1 MAANEGAP
9 RVRYQLVVQEGPRA
23 GEVIA
28 LDQPVLTLG
37 RQRTNDVVLL
47 DDEVSR
53 RHARLEVQGGVLML
67 WDEASSNGTFLNGAA
82 IVGPTPLHA
91 GDVVEVG
98 TSRFLVQA
106 VAPVVRAPDAV
117 SEPAISPPRTQPPA
131 TGEWPAPLIP
141 VAPVPTPAP
150 LPAQPPAAYRPLPP
164 AGSPVESFPP
174 AGSPGEPPSPAATP
188 AAAWPAAASGAGFLG
203 IPPET
208 VRAGF
213 FPRLL
218 AYLIDGVILGVIIAI
233 VLGPFMAPLMALQ
246 DPTEAEVQAA
256 LAQMAGAYLAVL
268 VVSLIYV
275 PGSWLVWGATIGKKV
290 LGLRIVN
297 ASGTKPTVGQVIVR
311 YLGYIPSAFCY
322 LGFLWILKS
331 EKRGWHDL
339 LAGTY
344 VVRAR
349 EFAALGPEPTAR
361 S

>member
-9 RVRYQLVVQEGPRA
+9 RVRYQLVVQEGPLA

-47 DDEVSR
+47 DEEVSR
-53 RHARLEVQGGVLML
+53 RHARLEVQGGALLL
-67 WDEASSNGTFLNGAA
+67 WDEASSNGTILNGAA

-91 GDVVEVG
+91 GDVIEVG
-98 TSRFLVQA
+98 ISRFLVQA
-106 VAPVVRAPDAV
+106 LAPLPRVPHATA
-117 SEPAISPPRTQPPA
+117 EPAIGPPQSQTPA
-131 TGEWPAPLIP
+131 TGEWPAPRMPI
-141 VAPVPTPAP
+141 APVPAFAQTPEEPPSAYQAP
-150 LPAQPPAAYRPLPP
+150 PL
-164 AGSPVESFPP
+164 AGSPVEPAPTPRSPMEPP
-174 AGSPGEPPSPAATP
+174 APAV
-188 AAAWPAAASGAGFLG
+188 AWPGAGIGPRFVG
-203 IPPET
+203 IPPLT

-218 AYLIDGVILGVIIAI
+218 AYLIDGIILGAIITI
-233 VLGPFMAPLMALQ
+233 VLGPFMAPLMALH
-246 DPTEAEVQAA
+246 DPTEAQVQAA
-256 LAQMAGAYLAVL
+256 FGQMAGAYVAVFL
-268 VVSLIYV
+268 VSIIYV

-297 ASGTKPTVGQVIVR
+297 AAGTKPTIGQIIVR

-322 LGFLWILKS
+322 LGYLWILKS

-349 EFAALGPEPTAR
+349 EFAALGSEPTAQ